1 MNESTST
8 KALNYAAVEYVSK
21 SVALTFDGAPVV
33 ESVDSIIDF
42 VNERWV
48 EFWRLVGRVPSM
60 RLRVSFPEFVSEEE
74 LSFVIRGVE
83 IGVEGLAEERI
94 VA

>member
-1 MNESTST
+1 MNETASI
-8 KALNYAAVEYVSK
+8 KALNYAAVEYVNK

-33 ESVDSIIDF
+33 ECVDSIIDF
-42 VNERWV
+42 VKERWV
-48 EFWRLVGRVPSM
+48 EFWKLVGKAPSM